1 MILITNKCLEKDKF
15 KLELQT
21 LETIKLFGSTKKL
34 IDKTKNG
41 EVVEVVLVQCNLVDD
56 HYQQKPELLCT
67 FMPNKYYIYL
77 LNIEPNDLV
86 FQCDLVKT
94 YNIEFDKIIIT
105 FLDQNG
111 RPLEIEDKVNL
122 TLVIIKQKYDDI
134 LDPSE
139 EIIIPLENE
148 ILNKLRKVL

>member
-1 MILITNKCLEKDKF
+1 
-15 KLELQT
+15 
-21 LETIKLFGSTKKL
+21 
-34 IDKTKNG
+34 
-41 EVVEVVLVQCNLVDD
+41 
-56 HYQQKPELLCT
+56 
-67 FMPNKYYIYL
+67 MPNKYYIYL

-94 YNIEFDKIIIT
+94 YNMEFDKIIIT

-122 TLVIIKQKYDDI
+122 TLVISKQKYDDI

-139 EIIIPLENE
+139 EIIIPPKNE